1 MQTIVFITE
10 MIKLD
15 NFPQSAVSYRI
26 FSDLNCKQWSATGK
40 GYKCWTNSKLLFTH
54 LYLTYLILSNKIR
67 CSRLIYQNKMSA
79 TVRCIF
85 QCDNKFTRKR
95 DIDAFYIL
103 FLVTAHPEAAGFWRA
118 LAGCFLPSQSEQFK
132 TGIPNIAFLSL
143 DRNVQESRTNKQTN
157 KKLAQCY
164 LRTPTTQ
171 QNWARRLTNK
181 CANECI
187 LTAHM
192 NWCPILVISYPN
204 QIQMLFKTLTF
215 IFASTLIR
223 SHLIAKIHD
232 EAKCN

>member
-1 MQTIVFITE
+1 MLYWDKSKLSLFCVCDLPILFFLILISQHMRIEILFFSMQTIVFITE

-40 GYKCWTNSKLLFTH
+40 GYKFWTNSKLLFTQ

-95 DIDAFYIL
+95 DLDAFYIL
-103 FLVTAHPEAAGFWRA
+103 FLVTAHPEAAGLWRA

-143 DRNVQESRTNKQTN
+143 DRNVQESRTNKQT
-157 KKLAQCY
+157 KSL
-164 LRTPTTQ
+164 
-171 QNWARRLTNK
+171 
-181 CANECI
+181 
-187 LTAHM
+187 HS
-192 NWCPILVISYPN
+192 VI
-204 QIQMLFKTLTF
+204 
-215 IFASTLIR
+215 
-223 SHLIAKIHD
+223 
-232 EAKCN
+232 

>member
-1 MQTIVFITE
+1 MLYWDKSKLSLFCVCDLPILFFLILISQHMRIEILFFSMQTIVFITE

-95 DIDAFYIL
+95 DIDSFYIL
-103 FLVTAHPEAAGFWRA
+103 FLVTAHPEAAGLWRA

-143 DRNVQESRTNKQTN
+143 DRNVQESRTNKQT
-157 KKLAQCY
+157 KSL
-164 LRTPTTQ
+164 
-171 QNWARRLTNK
+171 
-181 CANECI
+181 
-187 LTAHM
+187 HS
-192 NWCPILVISYPN
+192 VI
-204 QIQMLFKTLTF
+204 
-215 IFASTLIR
+215 
-223 SHLIAKIHD
+223 
-232 EAKCN
+232 

>member
-40 GYKCWTNSKLLFTH
+40 GYKFWTNSKLLFTH
-54 LYLTYLILSNKIR
+54 LYLTYLILSDKIR

-103 FLVTAHPEAAGFWRA
+103 FLVTVHPEAAGLWRA

-143 DRNVQESRTNKQTN
+143 DRNVQESRTNKQT
-157 KKLAQCY
+157 KSL
-164 LRTPTTQ
+164 
-171 QNWARRLTNK
+171 
-181 CANECI
+181 
-187 LTAHM
+187 HS
-192 NWCPILVISYPN
+192 VI
-204 QIQMLFKTLTF
+204 
-215 IFASTLIR
+215 
-223 SHLIAKIHD
+223 
-232 EAKCN
+232 

>member
-1 MQTIVFITE
+1 MLYWDKSKLSLFCVCDLPILFFLILISQHMRIEILFFSMQTIVFITE

-85 QCDNKFTRKR
+85 QFDNKFTRKR

-103 FLVTAHPEAAGFWRA
+103 FLVTAHPEAAGLWRA

-143 DRNVQESRTNKQTN
+143 DRNVQESRTNKQT
-157 KKLAQCY
+157 KSL
-164 LRTPTTQ
+164 
-171 QNWARRLTNK
+171 
-181 CANECI
+181 
-187 LTAHM
+187 HS
-192 NWCPILVISYPN
+192 VI
-204 QIQMLFKTLTF
+204 
-215 IFASTLIR
+215 
-223 SHLIAKIHD
+223 
-232 EAKCN
+232 

>member
-1 MQTIVFITE
+1 MLYWDKSKLSLFCVCDLPILFFLILISQHMRIEILFFSMQTIVFITE

-95 DIDAFYIL
+95 DIDDFYIL
-103 FLVTAHPEAAGFWRA
+103 FLVTAHPEAAGLWRA

-143 DRNVQESRTNKQTN
+143 DRNVQESRTNKQT
-157 KKLAQCY
+157 KSL
-164 LRTPTTQ
+164 
-171 QNWARRLTNK
+171 
-181 CANECI
+181 
-187 LTAHM
+187 HS
-192 NWCPILVISYPN
+192 VI
-204 QIQMLFKTLTF
+204 
-215 IFASTLIR
+215 
-223 SHLIAKIHD
+223 
-232 EAKCN
+232 

>member
-1 MQTIVFITE
+1 MLYWDKSKLSLFCVCDLPILFFLILISQHMRIEILFFSMQTIVFITE

-40 GYKCWTNSKLLFTH
+40 WYKFWTNSKLLFTH

-103 FLVTAHPEAAGFWRA
+103 FLVTAHPEAAGLWRA

-143 DRNVQESRTNKQTN
+143 DRNVQESRTNKQT
-157 KKLAQCY
+157 KSL
-164 LRTPTTQ
+164 
-171 QNWARRLTNK
+171 
-181 CANECI
+181 
-187 LTAHM
+187 HS
-192 NWCPILVISYPN
+192 VI
-204 QIQMLFKTLTF
+204 
-215 IFASTLIR
+215 
-223 SHLIAKIHD
+223 
-232 EAKCN
+232 

>member
-1 MQTIVFITE
+1 MLYWDKSKLSLFCVCDLPILFFLILISQHMRIEILFFPMQTIVFITE

-40 GYKCWTNSKLLFTH
+40 GYKFWTNSKLLFTH

-95 DIDAFYIL
+95 DIDCFYIL
-103 FLVTAHPEAAGFWRA
+103 FLVTAHPEAAGLWRA

-143 DRNVQESRTNKQTN
+143 DRNVQESRTNKQT
-157 KKLAQCY
+157 KSL
-164 LRTPTTQ
+164 
-171 QNWARRLTNK
+171 
-181 CANECI
+181 
-187 LTAHM
+187 HS
-192 NWCPILVISYPN
+192 VI
-204 QIQMLFKTLTF
+204 
-215 IFASTLIR
+215 
-223 SHLIAKIHD
+223 
-232 EAKCN
+232 

>member
-1 MQTIVFITE
+1 MLYWDKSKLSLFCVCDLPILFFLILISQHMRIEILFFSMQTIVFITE

-95 DIDAFYIL
+95 DIDAFYKL
-103 FLVTAHPEAAGFWRA
+103 FLVTAHPEAAGLWRA

-143 DRNVQESRTNKQTN
+143 DRNVQESRTNKQT
-157 KKLAQCY
+157 KSL
-164 LRTPTTQ
+164 
-171 QNWARRLTNK
+171 
-181 CANECI
+181 
-187 LTAHM
+187 HS
-192 NWCPILVISYPN
+192 VI
-204 QIQMLFKTLTF
+204 
-215 IFASTLIR
+215 
-223 SHLIAKIHD
+223 
-232 EAKCN
+232 

>member
-1 MQTIVFITE
+1 MLYWDKSKLSLFCVCDLPILFFLILISQHMRIEILFFSMQTIVFITE

-103 FLVTAHPEAAGFWRA
+103 FLVTAHPEAAGLWRA

-143 DRNVQESRTNKQTN
+143 DRNVQESRTNKQT
-157 KKLAQCY
+157 KSL
-164 LRTPTTQ
+164 
-171 QNWARRLTNK
+171 
-181 CANECI
+181 
-187 LTAHM
+187 HS
-192 NWCPILVISYPN
+192 VI
-204 QIQMLFKTLTF
+204 
-215 IFASTLIR
+215 
-223 SHLIAKIHD
+223 
-232 EAKCN
+232 

>member
-1 MQTIVFITE
+1 MLYWDKSKLSLFCVCDLPILFFLILISQHMRIEILFFSMQTIVFITE

-103 FLVTAHPEAAGFWRA
+103 FLVTAHPEAAGLWRA
-118 LAGCFLPSQSEQFK
+118 LASCFLPSQSEQFK

-143 DRNVQESRTNKQTN
+143 DRNVQESRTNKQT
-157 KKLAQCY
+157 KSL
-164 LRTPTTQ
+164 
-171 QNWARRLTNK
+171 
-181 CANECI
+181 
-187 LTAHM
+187 HS
-192 NWCPILVISYPN
+192 VI
-204 QIQMLFKTLTF
+204 
-215 IFASTLIR
+215 
-223 SHLIAKIHD
+223 
-232 EAKCN
+232 

>member
-1 MQTIVFITE
+1 MLYWDKSKLSLFCVCDLPILFFLILISQHMRIEILFFSMQTIVFITE

-40 GYKCWTNSKLLFTH
+40 GYKFWTNSKLLFTH

-79 TVRCIF
+79 TFRCIF

-95 DIDAFYIL
+95 DIDDFYIL
-103 FLVTAHPEAAGFWRA
+103 FLVTAHPEAAGLWRA

-143 DRNVQESRTNKQTN
+143 DRNVQESRTNKQT
-157 KKLAQCY
+157 KSL
-164 LRTPTTQ
+164 
-171 QNWARRLTNK
+171 
-181 CANECI
+181 
-187 LTAHM
+187 HS
-192 NWCPILVISYPN
+192 VI
-204 QIQMLFKTLTF
+204 
-215 IFASTLIR
+215 
-223 SHLIAKIHD
+223 
-232 EAKCN
+232 